1 MTLFSRLKG
10 WRTLAFNIV
19 AGIAP
24 AGQVTMALIGFLLA
38 DPDLPKLILVEYLPY
53 YSTAVALANIY
64 LRTLMIGHHRAI
76 GQQDVTTAVLNG

>member
-38 DPDLPKLILVEYLPY
+38 DPDLPKLIPVEYLPY

-64 LRTLMIGHHRAI
+64 LRSI
-76 GQQDVTTAVLNG
+76 TTGPLGSKR

>member
-1 MTLFSRLKG
+1 M
-10 WRTLAFNIV
+10 
-19 AGIAP
+19 GIAP
-24 AGQVTMALIGFLLA
+24 AWDVTVALIGFLLA

-76 GQQDVTTAVLNG
+76 GQQDVTTAILNG